1 MINWDRRVAALP
13 CAKQRQSAVESLW
26 FELCARDSSL
36 LRRGN
41 TWVALPVC
49 DEIPLAGFRKNT
61 YRNAKVISDDPISD
75 VDRYPV
81 AIMGKVGE
89 FLQGVTQDG
98 SPFLYSATVIS
109 PKPAAHSLARPGSS
123 FRVLVENDR
132 TAEKTERAIRSL
144 LARRRVEEP
153 WDFEIK
159 IRNSSPSAKGL
170 GASSAD
176 MAAGLVA
183 VARYLSLDVTEAELF
198 SIMCAVE
205 RSDFLFRPGAL
216 VCANPLSAEFS
227 IKGPIPR
234 LWLVGWDSEPKRRIA
249 TEAVAHLDVRRRR
262 YASEYADLAG
272 LCNSGETDGLLYA
285 VTRSA
290 EINQELLPKPCF
302 RWACKIAKQFDAAL
316 LVAHSGTFMA
326 FAVPRDEGDLDRLE
340 KLQGMLRARDFD
352 PIVFQTGSLADNAI
366 RCADG

>member
-1 MINWDRRVAALP
+1 M
-13 CAKQRQSAVESLW
+13 
-26 FELCARDSSL
+26 
-36 LRRGN
+36 
-41 TWVALPVC
+41 
-49 DEIPLAGFRKNT
+49 
-61 YRNAKVISDDPISD
+61 
-75 VDRYPV
+75 
-81 AIMGKVGE
+81 
-89 FLQGVTQDG
+89 
-98 SPFLYSATVIS
+98 
-109 PKPAAHSLARPGSS
+109 AAHFSTVRRLYLQSLQ
-123 FRVLVENDR
+123 RVLWPGRVLLFACWWRIDR

-144 LARRRVEEP
+144 LARRRVEQP
-153 WDFEIK
+153 WDFEIR

-170 GASSAD
+170 GTSSAD

-227 IKGPIPR
+227 IQGPIPR

-249 TEAVAHLDVRRRR
+249 TEAVAHLDVRRSR
-262 YASEYADLAG
+262 YASEYADLASY
-272 LCNSGETDGLLYA
+272 CNSGETDALLYA

-302 RWACKIAKQFDAAL
+302 GWACKIAKQFDAAL

-326 FAVPRDEGDLDRLE
+326 FAIPRDEGDLDRLAR
-340 KLQGMLRARDFD
+340 LQGMLRARVLTPLFSK
-352 PIVFQTGSLADNAI
+352 PEVWRTTLREETSRNVGQLFQD
-366 RCADG
+366 